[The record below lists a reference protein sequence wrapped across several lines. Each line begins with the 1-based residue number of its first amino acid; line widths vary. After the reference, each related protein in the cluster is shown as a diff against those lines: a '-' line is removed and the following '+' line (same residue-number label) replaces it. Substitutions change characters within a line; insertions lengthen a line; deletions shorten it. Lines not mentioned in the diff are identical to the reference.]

1 MDRILLTISVFSLF
15 LGSILAQGSFDKYF
29 FDKSLRIDYFNVGD
43 AKEQFIAF
51 DEMRE
56 EPFWGGPKK
65 NLIDKFHYGNYRFE
79 VVDIASKE
87 VIYSKGYSTL
97 FAEWLTTAE
106 AKQVRRAFS
115 ETITLPYPKEKVKVN
130 LYQRND
136 LNTFD
141 LKFTFDVDPGSP
153 FIKKDRRNV
162 YNASKVLDNGKS
174 DDKVDIVIVPD
185 GYTEKEMSKFKKD
198 AERFASLLLN
208 SSPYKENK
216 NNFNVWYVESP
227 SMESGTD
234 IPRNGVYQST
244 IANSSFY
251 TFDIERY
258 LMTEDNKTLRDLA
271 ANAPYDLIYLLV
283 NSDKYGGGAIY
294 NHYSV
299 AVSDNQWEEY
309 LIVHEFGHGFAGLG
323 DEYYTSEVA
332 YEEFYKPG
340 IEPWERNLTTL
351 KDFDSK
357 WRSLIDKTTP
367 VPTPND
373 SIYFTK
379 VGVFEGGGYVPKG
392 VYRPMFDCTMKSKTV
407 DNFCVVCKKAI
418 QDMIDYYCDR
428 KL

>member
-1 MDRILLTISVFSLF
+1 MTISIFSLF
-15 LGSILAQGSFDKYF
+15 FGSIFAQNTFDKYF

-43 AKEQFIAF
+43 AKEQIIAF

-56 EPFWGGPKK
+56 EPYWGGPKK
-65 NLIDKFHYGNYRFE
+65 NLIDKFSYGNYRFE
-79 VVDIASKE
+79 VVDLASNE

-115 ETITLPYPKEKVKVN
+115 ETITLPYPREKVKVN
-130 LYQRND
+130 LYQRNV

-141 LKFTFDVDPGSP
+141 LKFTFDVDPESP

-162 YNASKVLDNGKS
+162 FNASKVLDNGKS

-185 GYTEKEMSKFKKD
+185 GYTKIEMSKFKKD

-216 NNFNVWYVESP
+216 NNFNIWYVESP
-227 SMESGTD
+227 SIESGTD

-251 TFDIERY
+251 TFDVERY

-323 DEYYTSEVA
+323 DEYYTSQVA

-351 KDFDSK
+351 TEFEFK
-357 WRSLIDKTTP
+357 WKSLIDDSTP
-367 VPTPND
+367 IPTPSD
-373 SIYFTK
+373 SIYFNK

-428 KL
+428 